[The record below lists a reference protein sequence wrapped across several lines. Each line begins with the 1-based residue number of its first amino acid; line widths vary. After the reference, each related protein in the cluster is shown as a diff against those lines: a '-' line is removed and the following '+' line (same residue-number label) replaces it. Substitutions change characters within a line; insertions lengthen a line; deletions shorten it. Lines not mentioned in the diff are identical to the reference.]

1 MAKTNITQYDSTPSN
16 NADINSINIAENCP
30 ASNINNA
37 IRELMAHLKNMDT
50 GSQALTSPSFT
61 AMSTD
66 TINEKTSTNG
76 VAIDSVTLKDGEL
89 GTTASP
95 VPINSSSL
103 NGGQFGGKRN
113 MIINGEMTISQRYST
128 TSTAVTNA
136 SLFVLDRFRVNTTAG
151 GGTSLNV
158 QQVYGNP
165 TNAPIGHPTSMKM
178 TVATVDDGGSDS
190 FNVVQTRIESF
201 NTDYL
206 AFGTSSAKTVT
217 LSFQVK
223 SSLTG
228 TFGGSLV
235 SGDFSRGYAFQY
247 TINSA
252 DTWEKKTIT
261 IVGDTTS
268 TADSVYNRGSTT
280 SAIGLVLYFDLGSG
294 SDFEKSSANS
304 WSTDGNGYGARIS
317 GNVKLCA
324 NNGADWSITGIQL
337 EEGSTAT
344 PFEHRSF
351 GEELSLCQR
360 FFAKE
365 DGVKM
370 RNFTGTTIAV
380 SIPHFWK
387 TTMRVAPTITGT
399 NASVNETINTQ
410 GFSAYKTSIASGGQW
425 QLTGTKADA
434 EL

>member
-1 MAKTNITQYDSTPSN
+1 MSKAAELAKMGEVFTN
-16 NADINSINIAENCP
+16 
-30 ASNINNA
+30 
-37 IRELMAHLKNMDT
+37 
-50 GSQALTSPSFT
+50 SQ
-61 AMSTD
+61 
-66 TINEKTSTNG
+66 
-76 VAIDSVTLKDGEL
+76 V
-89 GTTASP
+89 
-95 VPINSSSL
+95 
-103 NGGQFGGKRN
+103 GGRRN

-190 FNVVQTRIESF
+190 FNVVQTRLESF
-201 NTDYL
+201 DTDHL

-228 TFGGSLV
+228 TFGGALV
-235 SGDFSRGYAFQY
+235 SGDYSRGYAFQY
-247 TINSA
+247 TISSA

-268 TADSVYNRGSTT
+268 TADSVYNRGSAT
-280 SAIGLVLYFDLGSG
+280 SANGLVLYFDLGSG
-294 SDFEKSSANS
+294 SDFEKSAANS
-304 WSTDGNGYGARIS
+304 WSTTGSGYGARIS
-317 GNVKLCA
+317 GNVKLCT

-351 GEELSLCQR
+351 GEELLLCQR
-360 FFAKE
+360 YYQKFVFSYFNLSRYHHNAGARLNDLHFYTE
-365 DGVKM
+365 M
-370 RNFTGTTIAV
+370 RA
-380 SIPHFWK
+380 
-387 TTMRVAPTITGT
+387 APTGSNVGSFTSSSGFAGSPTIYNTSSGRAGVGAGSGTG
-399 NASVNETINTQ
+399 VNTVSYLNSGVSGYTQ
-410 GFSAYKTSIASGGQW
+410 M
-425 QLTGTKADA
+425 DA